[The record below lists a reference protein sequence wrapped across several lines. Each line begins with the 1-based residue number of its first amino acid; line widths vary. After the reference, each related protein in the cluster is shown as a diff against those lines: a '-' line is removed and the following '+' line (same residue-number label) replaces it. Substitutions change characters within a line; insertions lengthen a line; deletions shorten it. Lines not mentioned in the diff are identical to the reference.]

1 MSDPQTPPATP
12 ASDDPSRRP
21 PNLPATVP
29 AAPVAAAPVRGR
41 TVGATVITVI
51 AVLVGVSGLALAWR
65 ADQRVRLLEQ
75 ELVLRQ
81 RDIQQQATEAR
92 MLSQQTLEGL
102 RESTAKVSLLEAR
115 LSEVGV
121 QRGQLDELIV
131 SLARSR
137 DENIVIEIESAMR
150 VAQQQSLLSGS
161 PEPLVATLRQSEERL
176 ARYNQPR
183 LEGVRRAI
191 ARDLDRIRKV
201 GIADVGALLTKLD
214 EVVRMVDEL
223 PMLSSPEP
231 RRLASPAKSPAALTR
246 AARAAAAGASGASE
260 ATGGSSA
267 WPEWATLDAWNRAG
281 ERIWAEAR
289 SLLRVTRVEH
299 PEAMLIAP
307 EQSYFLR
314 ENLKLRLLNAR
325 LALLSRQFDTAQ
337 ADLRTAAGAL
347 ERFYDNSSRRTQLAL
362 EQLRQ
367 IAAQSRQGA
376 IPLPDDTLAALTAA
390 AGR

>member
-1 MSDPQTPPATP
+1 MSDPATP
-12 ASDDPSRRP
+12 SPIPPSPDPLHIPRP
-21 PNLPATVP
+21 SESQ
-29 AAPVAAAPVRGR
+29 PVAAPSGMRSAGAPIVL
-41 TVGATVITVI
+41 VVVAVI
-51 AVLVGVSGLALAWR
+51 VGVSGLALAWR

-102 RESTAKVSLLEAR
+102 RESVAKVSLLEAR

-121 QRGQLDELIV
+121 QRGQLDDLIV
-131 SLARSR
+131 SLSRSR
-137 DENIVIEIESAMR
+137 DENIVVEIESALR

-161 PEPLVATLRQSEERL
+161 AEPLVAVLRQSEDRL

-201 GIADVGALLTKLD
+201 GIADVGGLLIKLD

-223 PMLSSPEP
+223 PALSSPAP
-231 RRLASPAKSPAALTR
+231 RRPAQPARTESGQTR
-246 AARAAAAGASGASE
+246 SAKGAAAAASAASTPSSGAMSWWPSWASAKGWDQLGDTIWSE
-260 ATGGSSA
+260 V
-267 WPEWATLDAWNRAG
+267 
-281 ERIWAEAR
+281 R
-289 SLLRVTRVEH
+289 SLLRVSRVEN

-325 LALLSRQFDTAQ
+325 LAMLSRQFDTAQ
-337 ADLRTAAGAL
+337 ADLRTAVSAI
-347 ERFYDNSSRRTQLAL
+347 ERFYDTGSRRTQLAL
-362 EQLRQ
+362 ELLRQ
-367 IAAQSRQGA
+367 IAAQARQGS

>member
-1 MSDPQTPPATP
+1 MLILSA
-12 ASDDPSRRP
+12 
-21 PNLPATVP
+21 LV
-29 AAPVAAAPVRGR
+29 VALG
-41 TVGATVITVI
+41 
-51 AVLVGVSGLALAWR
+51 GLALAWR

-121 QRGQLDELIV
+121 QRGQLDDLIA
-131 SLARSR
+131 SMSRSR
-137 DENIVIEIESAMR
+137 DENIVVEIESALR
-150 VAQQQSLLSGS
+150 VAQQQSLLNGS
-161 PEPLVATLRQSEERL
+161 AEPLVAVLRQSEDRL

-183 LEGVRRAI
+183 LEAVRRAI
-191 ARDLDRIRKV
+191 ARDLDRVRKV
-201 GIADVGALLTKLD
+201 SMADVGGLLIKLD

-223 PMLSSPEP
+223 PLLSSPEP
-231 RRLASPAKSPAALTR
+231 RRMSGAAKAVSPP
-246 AARAAAAGASGASE
+246 ARAVKGISGASGAASAASE
-260 ATGGSSA
+260 AASSPWPA
-267 WPEWATLDAWNRAG
+267 WASVDAWNRAG
-281 ERIWAEAR
+281 ERIWSEAR
-289 SLLRVTRVEH
+289 SLLRVTRIDH
-299 PEAMLIAP
+299 PDAMLIAP

-337 ADLRTAAGAL
+337 SDLRAASAAI
-347 ERFYDNSSRRTQLAL
+347 ERFYDGSSRRTQLAL
-362 EQLRQ
+362 EQLHQ

>member
-1 MSDPQTPPATP
+1 MSDPANPSSTPIHPETPTATRPA
-12 ASDDPSRRP
+12 
-21 PNLPATVP
+21 VP
-29 AAPVAAAPVRGR
+29 AA
-41 TVGATVITVI
+41 ATVATAARASNIPVVLLVI
-51 AVLVGVSGLALAWR
+51 AILVGVSGLALAWR

-102 RESTAKVSLLEAR
+102 RESVAKVSLLEAR

-131 SLARSR
+131 SLSRSR
-137 DENIVIEIESAMR
+137 DENIVIEIESALR

-161 PEPLVATLRQSEERL
+161 AEPLVAVLRQSEDRL

-183 LEGVRRAI
+183 LEGVRRSI
-191 ARDLDRIRKV
+191 ARDLDRIQKV
-201 GIADVGALLTKLD
+201 GMADVGGLLIKLD

-223 PMLSSPEP
+223 PALSSPEP
-231 RRLASPAKSPAALTR
+231 RRSAPT
-246 AARAAAAGASGASE
+246 ARASAATSAASRKAKAASGAAS
-260 ATGGSSA
+260 AASAAASSA
-267 WPEWATLDAWNRAG
+267 LAWWPSWANAQTWDEAG
-281 ERIWAEAR
+281 EKVWTEVR
-289 SLLRVTRVEH
+289 SLLRVTRVDH

-307 EQSYFLR
+307 EQSFFLR

-325 LALLSRQFDTAQ
+325 LSMLSRQFDSAQ
-337 ADLRTAAGAL
+337 ADLRTSVGTI
-347 ERFYDNSSRRTQLAL
+347 ERYYDTSSRRTQLAL
-362 EQLRQ
+362 EMLRQ
-367 IAAQSRQGA
+367 IAAQARQGS